1 MKCLLKLSVLPLLAL
16 LLGGCSNLTAKLP
29 NGTMVKA
36 TSVACKRS
44 IGTLIISTNG
54 TATLSNYN
62 LDQVAG
68 TQAVAEGVAKGVV
81 AGMKP

>member
-1 MKCLLKLSVLPLLAL
+1 MRRFFLAMTAL
-16 LLGGCSNLTAKLP
+16 AFLNGCSSLVATLP
-29 NGTMVKA
+29 NGTSVKA
-36 TSVACKRS
+36 TSFACKRS
-44 IGTLIISTNG
+44 IGTLIVATNG

-68 TQAVAEGVAKGVV
+68 TQAVAEGVAKGIV

>member
-1 MKCLLKLSVLPLLAL
+1 MKRLFASAFAGLLLA
-16 LLGGCSNLTAKLP
+16 GCSNLSATLP
-29 NGTMVKA
+29 NGVSVKA
-36 TSVACKRS
+36 TSFACRRS
-44 IGTLIISTNG
+44 IGTLVIATNG

-68 TQAVAEGVAKGVV
+68 TEAIAAGVAKGVV